1 MKQIKTKI
9 LCLLLSALMVLG
21 LAACGKEKTPKDSS
35 LIEIGEYQ
43 LLYKGACIME
53 DMDGNDAIVLTLDFQ
68 NNSKETVSYLWS
80 ISETAVQNG
89 TDLLTALIYVD
100 EDFSQMVTDGQM
112 TEAAPGE
119 TVEIKSAFV
128 LEDTVSE
135 VEVRFGEFLGSK
147 GGEIT
152 IDPSTLSRETAGAG
166 GTQSDDGG
174 KTLPTGTGNEL
185 LDWWNGEWYG
195 WWIMSGCYGAYEE
208 LEGQWWDICGIIDIK
223 EDYTG
228 TVTLWDEEYTASNS
242 MVSAAVSLS
251 EAGTGEHG
259 AMMSEGGYFTDMP
272 LEHADWIVD
281 PGVQEDTEMIWI
293 NGSYENGDDEYS
305 YDIYLRRWGD
315 SWDHVEEDARPRF
328 YDSWYLPLIEA
339 DEAMPD
345 SIAADLL
352 ADGGNAEASISASD
366 GDVPGGDGIV
376 TDEAVQKGYVWMS
389 KVAKDIFHM
398 TYEELV
404 DYFGVEGEF
413 VKEEYSD
420 HMKAN
425 YRYYKWISSENPH
438 NFIYVNFQE
447 KEPDVYV
454 ISAYNTSGF
463 SGSEA
468 IDKYLDE
475 LKAEA
480 AEQDKDAAANTAMKD
495 FSMEVNQF
503 AQDDVKVKITTT
515 IPESGWSHKK
525 DTIVENDDPDAFGAG
540 AIRFKLRESLEKL
553 DSNKDSYKNFAEIDS
568 RIIGGITFQGRTYEY
583 IGYEWIEYV
592 AQIDDTRAL
601 SIGLTD
607 MDCVPGTI
615 PDINLSNMQFQ

>member
-328 YDSWYLPLIEA
+328 YDSWYLPMIEA
-339 DEAMPD
+339 GEAMPD

-607 MDCVPGTI
+607 LDCVPGTI
-615 PDINLSNMQFQ
+615 PDIILSNMQFQ

>member
-1 MKQIKTKI
+1 M
-9 LCLLLSALMVLG
+9 
-21 LAACGKEKTPKDSS
+21 
-35 LIEIGEYQ
+35 
-43 LLYKGACIME
+43 
-53 DMDGNDAIVLTLDFQ
+53 
-68 NNSKETVSYLWS
+68 
-80 ISETAVQNG
+80 
-89 TDLLTALIYVD
+89 
-100 EDFSQMVTDGQM
+100 
-112 TEAAPGE
+112 
-119 TVEIKSAFV
+119 
-128 LEDTVSE
+128 
-135 VEVRFGEFLGSK
+135 
-147 GGEIT
+147 
-152 IDPSTLSRETAGAG
+152 
-166 GTQSDDGG
+166 
-174 KTLPTGTGNEL
+174 
-185 LDWWNGEWYG
+185 
-195 WWIMSGCYGAYEE
+195 
-208 LEGQWWDICGIIDIK
+208 
-223 EDYTG
+223 
-228 TVTLWDEEYTASNS
+228 
-242 MVSAAVSLS
+242 
-251 EAGTGEHG
+251 
-259 AMMSEGGYFTDMP
+259 
-272 LEHADWIVD
+272 
-281 PGVQEDTEMIWI
+281 
-293 NGSYENGDDEYS
+293 
-305 YDIYLRRWGD
+305 
-315 SWDHVEEDARPRF
+315 
-328 YDSWYLPLIEA
+328 
-339 DEAMPD
+339 
-345 SIAADLL
+345 
-352 ADGGNAEASISASD
+352 
-366 GDVPGGDGIV
+366 

-607 MDCVPGTI
+607 LDCVPGTI
-615 PDINLSNMQFQ
+615 PDIILSNMQFQ

>member
-480 AEQDKDAAANTAMKD
+480 AEQDKDAAANTAVKD

-607 MDCVPGTI
+607 LDCVPGTI
-615 PDINLSNMQFQ
+615 PDIILSNMQFQ

>member
-166 GTQSDDGG
+166 GTQSVDGG
-174 KTLPTGTGNEL
+174 NTLPTGTGNEL
-185 LDWWNGEWYG
+185 LDWWYGEWYG
-195 WWIMSGCYGAYEE
+195 LWILSGCYGAYEE

-607 MDCVPGTI
+607 LDCVPGTI
-615 PDINLSNMQFQ
+615 PDIILSNMQFQ

>member
-607 MDCVPGTI
+607 LDCVPGTI
-615 PDINLSNMQFQ
+615 PDIILSNMQFQ